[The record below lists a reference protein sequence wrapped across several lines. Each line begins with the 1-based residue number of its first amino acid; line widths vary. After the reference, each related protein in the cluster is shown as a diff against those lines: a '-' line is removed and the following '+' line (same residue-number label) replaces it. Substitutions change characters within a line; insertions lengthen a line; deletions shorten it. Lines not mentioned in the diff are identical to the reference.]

1 MKFSCQTTRLSA
13 DCVRVQI
20 TPYGQTACG
29 SALNRYGFIFED
41 AFVNDTE
48 PQLEINWHN
57 NENGS
62 LDAMDEENQV
72 LFKLLKADFSPSGA
86 TVEFDLFDENED
98 FIGFGDQT
106 RERLFHRNCRA
117 NCNVSNVSSYIPVP
131 FFMSTRGYGIL
142 VNSTYQV
149 IFDMGCTD
157 KKRFCWFD
165 KSGCIDFYVWKG
177 ENFKSLISTYTL
189 LTGRPELPPRWS
201 FGLWFICRTQ
211 ANDAEVMSNARDFRN
226 YNIPCDVIGLEPG
239 WMDTVYD
246 YTVDKV

>member
-72 LFKLLKADFSPSGA
+72 LFKLLKADFSPMPA
-86 TVEFDLFDENED
+86 T
-98 FIGFGDQT
+98 
-106 RERLFHRNCRA
+106 
-117 NCNVSNVSSYIPVP
+117 P
-131 FFMSTRGYGIL
+131 GIL
-142 VNSTYQV
+142 S
-149 IFDMGCTD
+149 
-157 KKRFCWFD
+157 
-165 KSGCIDFYVWKG
+165 
-177 ENFKSLISTYTL
+177 
-189 LTGRPELPPRWS
+189 ELSPAKA
-201 FGLWFICRTQ
+201 L
-211 ANDAEVMSNARDFRN
+211 
-226 YNIPCDVIGLEPG
+226 
-239 WMDTVYD
+239 
-246 YTVDKV
+246 